1 MGKGPAKTLFSHCLS
16 DLKIYDA
23 QDAFTLL
30 AAVASLSTYDKRVQ
44 LEVNFETSD
53 HSTISISL
61 NGSTA
66 SAQQLKDFL
75 QPQLRAALDKE
86 FSAMFTICFANGL
99 SLAETAPE
107 DLAEN

>member
-1 MGKGPAKTLFSHCLS
+1 M
-16 DLKIYDA
+16 
-23 QDAFTLL
+23 
-30 AAVASLSTYDKRVQ
+30 Q

-86 FSAMFTICFANGL
+86 FPAIFTICFANGL

-107 DLAEN
+107 DLAEKLTRIGGVTAYVTATAQRQGA